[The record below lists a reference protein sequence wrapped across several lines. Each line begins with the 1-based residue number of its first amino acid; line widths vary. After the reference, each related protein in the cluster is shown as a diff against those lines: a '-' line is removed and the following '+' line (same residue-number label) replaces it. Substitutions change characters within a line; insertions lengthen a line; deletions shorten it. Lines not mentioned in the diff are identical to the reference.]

1 MKTTFISFSLVVSL
15 LIAFSA
21 AAQQVS
27 QETQDTLAEI
37 PSGEEVLRLED
48 TIRGNR
54 EQPQVLTIV
63 PWQLPIHQR
72 IDENKEWQQ
81 QVTSLNSIER
91 GAFLRNLALKQTLKE
106 RINSDSDEQVDTKQ
120 SKLP

>member
-1 MKTTFISFSLVVSL
+1 VSL

-27 QETQDTLAEI
+27 KENQDTLAED
-37 PSGEEVLRLED
+37 PSEEELLRLED

>member
-27 QETQDTLAEI
+27 QENQDTLAED

-106 RINSDSDEQVDTKQ
+106 RINGDSDKQVDTKQ

>member
-1 MKTTFISFSLVVSL
+1 MKTTSISFSLVVSL

-27 QETQDTLAEI
+27 QENQDTLAED

>member
-27 QETQDTLAEI
+27 QENQDTLAED

>member
-1 MKTTFISFSLVVSL
+1 MKTTSISFSLVVSL

-27 QETQDTLAEI
+27 KENQDTLAED
-37 PSGEEVLRLED
+37 PSEEELLRLED

>member
-1 MKTTFISFSLVVSL
+1 MKTAFISFSLLVSL
-15 LIAFSA
+15 LIAFSV
-21 AAQQVS
+21 AAQQTS
-27 QETQDTLAEI
+27 QENKDTLANNPNED
-37 PSGEEVLRLED
+37 EVLRLED